1 MFAKKAW
8 LSALPVQAAAADV
21 GDAEGMA
28 DEDADGTS
36 DGAAESDAEAD
47 SDADGSSVIS
57 TVGLGVGLSVGV
69 ALAVADGVGVET
81 AAWVAVPVLQ
91 AAAMRHAVRATKKIW
106 APDLLFVICGDSIAR
121 VAAATPTTLSRRQTV
136 GGRRWWRELAKRWV
150 PVGRKAD
157 KPRPAGMRSRNC
169 LSRGNGGRYW
179 TRTSDL
185 ADVNRAL

>member
-1 MFAKKAW
+1 MQVPVQNAPSEIAIWAPAEFLYDAQYTSNFISPAVFAKKAW

-91 AAAMRHAVRATKKIW
+91 AAAMRHAVR
-106 APDLLFVICGDSIAR
+106 
-121 VAAATPTTLSRRQTV
+121 
-136 GGRRWWRELAKRWV
+136 
-150 PVGRKAD
+150 RKALV
-157 KPRPAGMRSRNC
+157 A
-169 LSRGNGGRYW
+169 
-179 TRTSDL
+179 
-185 ADVNRAL
+185 